1 MPTPNTVNTLNSLA
15 FDFGAESGRAI
26 LGAFDGRTIQ
36 LKEVHRFP
44 NKPVRVGSHFH
55 WNVLSLWDEITTG
68 IRKAAQENKI
78 SSMGIDTWGVDFGL
92 LDANGELIANPY
104 HYRDNHTDGILD
116 AAFEKM
122 PRAEIYQ
129 HTGLQFMQFNS
140 LYQLFAMQRA
150 NASALAQ
157 ARTLLMMPD
166 LFHYWLT
173 GTKACEF
180 TNATTTQFFN
190 PRTNTW
196 AGEVLAA
203 LNIPQHFL
211 APVVPPGSTLGPLS
225 AHTLR
230 NLGVMGLESV
240 KVIAPATH
248 DTGSAVAAVPAT
260 GGSYAY
266 ISSGTWS
273 LMGIESKTPIITDR
287 SLEFNIT
294 NEGGVGGGVGS
305 FRVLKNIMG
314 LWLVQECR
322 RKWISSPTD
331 LPYGELMQLAQQAM
345 PLRSFINPDAHDF
358 LHPDN
363 MPSAIANFCRAT
375 HQPVPVDRGAVLRCA
390 LESLALKYRYTLEQ
404 LESLTGQR
412 IEVIHI
418 LGGGSQNTLLCQL
431 AANACCRPV
440 LAGPVEATA
449 LGNVMVQLLAQSA
462 FASLDEARA
471 VERASFPLVTYEP
484 KDTAAWDE
492 AYGRFLMWVN
502 R

>member
-1 MPTPNTVNTLNSLA
+1 MPTQNILA

-36 LKEVHRFP
+36 LTEIHRFA
-44 NKPVRVGSHFH
+44 NKPVRVGPHFH
-55 WNVLSLWDEITTG
+55 WNVLALWDEINTG
-68 IRKAAQENKI
+68 IRKAAQESQI
-78 SSMGIDTWGVDFGL
+78 ASMGIDTWGVDFGL

-104 HYRDNHTDGILD
+104 HYRDNHTDSLMTE
-116 AAFEKM
+116 AFKAL
-122 PRAEIYQ
+122 PREVIYQ

-140 LYQLFAMQRA
+140 LYQLFAMRRA

-173 GTKACEF
+173 GTQACEF

-190 PRTNTW
+190 PRTNNW
-196 AGEVLAA
+196 AREVLAA
-203 LNIPQHFL
+203 LDIPHNFL
-211 APVVPPGSTLGPLS
+211 AEVVPPGSTLGPLS
-225 AHTLR
+225 THTLR

-273 LMGIESKTPIITDR
+273 LMGIESKTPIITDQ

-294 NEGGVGGGVGS
+294 NEGGVGS

-331 LPYGELMQLAQQAM
+331 LPYGELMQLAGQAM
-345 PLRSFINPDAHDF
+345 PLRGFINPDAHDF
-358 LHPDN
+358 LHPDD
-363 MPSAIANFCRAT
+363 MPLAIANFCRAT

-404 LESLTGQR
+404 LESLTGKR

-431 AANACCRPV
+431 AANACGRPV

-449 LGNVMVQLLAQSA
+449 LGNVMVQLLAQGA

-484 KDTAAWDE
+484 KDAAAWDE
-492 AYGRFLMWVN
+492 AYGRFLVLVN